1 MQDNRS
7 PGDPLRVASPPR
19 PGWVQGWGVCDVLRA
34 ELDPVQVESCIDELC
49 ELTNVYLESV
59 GHPRGV
65 APEAVREDETDRS
78 AYNVRVLAAMRDH
91 VDSDAPVLVGPAPL
105 VLQIIAG
112 ATTNAVQNLAELVGH
127 RRLATAADRSQLIDR
142 ALVASAWVRTLCDSE
157 ALQWFSFDPQVD
169 PTRPWT
175 D

>member
-1 MQDNRS
+1 M
-7 PGDPLRVASPPR
+7 
-19 PGWVQGWGVCDVLRA
+19 
-34 ELDPVQVESCIDELC
+34 
-49 ELTNVYLESV
+49 
-59 GHPRGV
+59 
-65 APEAVREDETDRS
+65 
-78 AYNVRVLAAMRDH
+78 AAACGSTG
-91 VDSDAPVLVGPAPL
+91 SDAPVLVGPAPL
-105 VLQIIAG
+105 VLQVISG

-142 ALVASAWVRTLCDSE
+142 ALIASAWVRTLCDSE